1 MNDNIYILSCHFINF
16 IKEIRHF
23 TLKLINPKHDGIM
36 KMRERFLFFNFQF
49 IWTEFNSKNTVII
62 KCYIFIYMQLFRKLC
77 ALNCFRKTIF
87 YINKFSSR
95 SLSPP
100 ILAPI
105 LTPIAAI
112 ETIHPSTVAAFWFSI
127 WAATPSTEIVVHV
140 SNFSIRVTYTCT
152 FLPAIS

>member
-1 MNDNIYILSCHFINF
+1 
-16 IKEIRHF
+16 
-23 TLKLINPKHDGIM
+23 
-36 KMRERFLFFNFQF
+36 
-49 IWTEFNSKNTVII
+49 
-62 KCYIFIYMQLFRKLC
+62 MQLFRKLC

-112 ETIHPSTVAAFWFSI
+112 ETIHPSTVAVF
-127 WAATPSTEIVVHV
+127 
-140 SNFSIRVTYTCT
+140 
-152 FLPAIS
+152 